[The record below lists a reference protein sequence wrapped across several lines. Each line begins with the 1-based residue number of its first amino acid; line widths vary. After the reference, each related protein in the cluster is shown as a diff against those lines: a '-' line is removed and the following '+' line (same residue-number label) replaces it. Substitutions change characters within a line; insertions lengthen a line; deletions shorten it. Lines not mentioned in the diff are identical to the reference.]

1 MEWASWR
8 RERVGERERV
18 RGSRDRWGGERE
30 GVGKQFTVMTLWEL
44 EHQAQLVMWG
54 NGHLGWMRW
63 WGRWKELQECGWV
76 HGPCV
81 NVIYERKLRSH
92 VACFNNSFIWEMDH
106 SDWGRT
112 IPIMYM
118 FHAIS
123 FFLTTEKIWEP
134 WHVQSPSK
142 MKCSSTACCEL
153 VVGYATACTSTLLLF
168 YTQWRNYGEH
178 GGTFPPAEVCAP
190 RVPPIQ
196 NFENNRSPFE
206 LAMCMSWHAP

>member
-1 MEWASWR
+1 MTIAFLLSYFSFQ
-8 RERVGERERV
+8 V
-18 RGSRDRWGGERE
+18 RCFISLQNCIWKYIFLKIDRCFSRTYGMGIYY
-30 GVGKQFTVMTLWEL
+30 KQVCIFM
-44 EHQAQLVMWG
+44 QCSQLVMWG

-118 FHAIS
+118 FHAIA
-123 FFLTTEKIWEP
+123 FFLTTENNLRA
-134 WHVQSPSK
+134 
-142 MKCSSTACCEL
+142 MTC
-153 VVGYATACTSTLLLF
+153 
-168 YTQWRNYGEH
+168 
-178 GGTFPPAEVCAP
+178 
-190 RVPPIQ
+190 PISLK
-196 NFENNRSPFE
+196 NE
-206 LAMCMSWHAP
+206 M